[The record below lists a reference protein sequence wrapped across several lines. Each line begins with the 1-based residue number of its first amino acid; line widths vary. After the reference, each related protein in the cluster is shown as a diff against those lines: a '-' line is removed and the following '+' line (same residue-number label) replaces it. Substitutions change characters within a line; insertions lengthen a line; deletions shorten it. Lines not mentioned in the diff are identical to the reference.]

1 LSSATRA
8 GELRELK
15 RPIENAD
22 PFFNCV
28 ARLQWR
34 SALMRDA
41 LQLWPIFYAADKQ
54 SSLVIVTGNRIQR
67 SNRILNKDSGHW
79 LG

>member
-1 LSSATRA
+1 
-8 GELRELK
+8 
-15 RPIENAD
+15 
-22 PFFNCV
+22 
-28 ARLQWR
+28 
-34 SALMRDA
+34 MRDA